1 MGKLIR
7 AMGKNGGVKIT
18 AVDIR
23 DAVEAARNIHKT
35 LPVATAALGRTLA
48 AASMLGNAMKDD
60 GDSVTVRINGGGP
73 VGTIIAV
80 SDNIGNVRGYV
91 QNPAVDLP
99 LKDNGKLDVGGAVGH
114 DGMLTVIRDY
124 GFGEPVSGSS
134 QLVSGEIAE
143 DFARFFVD
151 SEQIPTAVALG
162 VLVDRNQS
170 VISAGGYIAQLMP
183 DADESA
189 IDRLEDNIERTG
201 MVTSQLKEYTL
212 EQLVGHILDGFEP
225 EIMETDEVEYRC
237 TCGRERVMGALAGI
251 PLDELRDMI
260 ERDGKIEVTCR
271 FCDKVYTFGES
282 DIETLHS
289 AE

>member
-7 AMGKNGGVKIT
+7 AMGKNGEVKIT
-18 AVDIR
+18 AVDIH
-23 DAVEAARNIHKT
+23 DAVETARNIHKT
-35 LPVATAALGRTLA
+35 LPVATAALGRTMA
-48 AASMLGNAMKDD
+48 GTCMLGNAMKDD

-80 SDNIGNVRGYV
+80 SDDKGNMRGYV
-91 QNPAVDLP
+91 QNPSVDLP
-99 LKDNGKLDVGGAVGH
+99 LKENGKLDVGGAVGR
-114 DGMLTVIRDY
+114 DGMITVIRDY
-124 GFGEPVSGSS
+124 GFGEPVSGST

-162 VLVDRNQS
+162 VLVDRDQS

-183 DADESA
+183 NAPESA
-189 IDRLEDNIERTG
+189 IDRLESNIEHTG
-201 MVTSQLKEYTL
+201 MVTSQLNNYTL
-212 EQLVGHILDGFEP
+212 EELVGHVLDGFEP
-225 EIMETDEVEYRC
+225 EILETDEIEYRC
-237 TCGRERVMGALAGI
+237 TCNRERIMGALAGI
-251 PLDELRDMI
+251 PLNDLRDMI
-260 ERDGKIEVTCR
+260 EQDGKIEVTCR

-282 DIETLHS
+282 DIETLNS